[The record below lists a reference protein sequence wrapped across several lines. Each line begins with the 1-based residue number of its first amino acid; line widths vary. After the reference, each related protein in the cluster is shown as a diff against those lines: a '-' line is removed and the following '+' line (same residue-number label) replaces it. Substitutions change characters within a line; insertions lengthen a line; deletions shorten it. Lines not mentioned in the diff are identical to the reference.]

1 MKRYIIKRILQALAT
16 MFIVCLIVF
25 VMGHMSG
32 DPTMFILGANASDA
46 DREALREMLGLNKP
60 LLDQFVDYFWG
71 ILHGDFGTSLTWREP
86 TLTLFAE
93 FFPMTLKLAIAAAI
107 FASILGI
114 TLGVFSAVR
123 PMSLLDRFCVGVSM
137 IGQSTPSFWT
147 GILLVQVFSL
157 ALGLLPSSGS
167 ETAAHMILPTIAL
180 GWFSTSSIMRIT
192 RSSMIEVL
200 SAESIKLCRTKG
212 LPERLV
218 VWKHALK
225 NALPSVLTIVGV
237 QFGYLLSGSV
247 VTEKIFAWPGIG
259 TLAVQS
265 ISRRD
270 FPMLQTIVLLGSAL
284 VLTISLITDIVYTLI
299 DPRLSYGKE
308 E

>member
-1 MKRYIIKRILQALAT
+1 
-16 MFIVCLIVF
+16 
-25 VMGHMSG
+25 
-32 DPTMFILGANASDA
+32 
-46 DREALREMLGLNKP
+46 
-60 LLDQFVDYFWG
+60 
-71 ILHGDFGTSLTWREP
+71 
-86 TLTLFAE
+86 
-93 FFPMTLKLAIAAAI
+93 MTLKLAIAAAI

-123 PMSLLDRFCVGVSM
+123 PMSLLDRFCVGISM

>member
-1 MKRYIIKRILQALAT
+1 M
-16 MFIVCLIVF
+16 
-25 VMGHMSG
+25 
-32 DPTMFILGANASDA
+32 
-46 DREALREMLGLNKP
+46 
-60 LLDQFVDYFWG
+60 
-71 ILHGDFGTSLTWREP
+71 
-86 TLTLFAE
+86 
-93 FFPMTLKLAIAAAI
+93 
-107 FASILGI
+107 
-114 TLGVFSAVR
+114 
-123 PMSLLDRFCVGVSM
+123 
-137 IGQSTPSFWT
+137 
-147 GILLVQVFSL
+147 
-157 ALGLLPSSGS
+157 
-167 ETAAHMILPTIAL
+167 
-180 GWFSTSSIMRIT
+180 
-192 RSSMIEVL
+192 
-200 SAESIKLCRTKG
+200 
-212 LPERLV
+212 V

>member
-1 MKRYIIKRILQALAT
+1 
-16 MFIVCLIVF
+16 
-25 VMGHMSG
+25 
-32 DPTMFILGANASDA
+32 
-46 DREALREMLGLNKP
+46 
-60 LLDQFVDYFWG
+60 
-71 ILHGDFGTSLTWREP
+71 
-86 TLTLFAE
+86 
-93 FFPMTLKLAIAAAI
+93 
-107 FASILGI
+107 
-114 TLGVFSAVR
+114 
-123 PMSLLDRFCVGVSM
+123 M